1 MFLEIGCLIK
11 ASMAG
16 GDRACVPPDIKM
28 YDFVVP
34 SHLT

>member
-16 GDRACVPPDIKM
+16 RDGTSVPPDIEV
-28 YDFVVP
+28 YDLVVP